1 MAKKRMSAE
10 ERKEFKGG
18 KYMGGPAEEKA
29 EKKKPAKRMASGG
42 FIGDAGTNRGS
53 WSGDGESLGVKTGTT
68 TGTSATNRAEAKDTL
83 DDGITNIKL
92 AKKAIKAAQPVAKPP
107 IPTAKP
113 GLRSPV
119 FPSYR
124 YDIELGPGM
133 SPGNYMR
140 NPTAMQTRE
149 GRTSRGLKGGG
160 LARKGVGQALAK
172 GGLVKGAGCCQRGM
186 KKPRMK

>member
-1 MAKKRMSAE
+1 MAKKRISAE
-10 ERKEFKGG
+10 ERKEYKGG

-29 EKKKPAKRMASGG
+29 EKKKPAKRMAMGG
-42 FIGDAGTNRGS
+42 YTGPAGTNRGS
-53 WSGDGESLGVKTGTT
+53 WSGDGESLGVRTGKV
-68 TGTSATNRAEAKDTL
+68 TGSSEMNRPNMRGDDDTP
-83 DDGITNIKL
+83 DFKKVSGKPKMT
-92 AKKAIKAAQPVAKPP
+92 KAISENMPP

-113 GLRSPV
+113 GL
-119 FPSYR
+119 SYR
-124 YDIELGPGM
+124 YDTKLAPGM
-133 SPGNYMR
+133 SIGNYMR

-160 LARKGVGQALAK
+160 LARKGIGQALAK